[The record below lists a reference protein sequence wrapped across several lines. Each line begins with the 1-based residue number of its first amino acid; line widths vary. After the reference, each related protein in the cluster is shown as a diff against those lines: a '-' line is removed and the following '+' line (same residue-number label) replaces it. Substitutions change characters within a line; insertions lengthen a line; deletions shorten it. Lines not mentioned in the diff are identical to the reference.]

1 MFRGGIPSAA
11 DVLKFVS
18 GVTMENLTACNF
30 LGDLMG
36 NNGNQ
41 IWWNGGDGSGKIG
54 MGSYSGSYLTASSTF
69 YQQGTPTSAQ
79 V

>member
-36 NNGNQ
+36 NKRQ
-41 IWWNGGDGSGKIG
+41 PD
-54 MGSYSGSYLTASSTF
+54 L
-69 YQQGTPTSAQ
+69 
-79 V
+79 VERR